1 MFERTIRPVDLAK
14 ILGVPLNNKRPK
26 KLADAMA
33 KVVPGFGGLGTFK
46 KYNRKE
52 YEVISYIMRRIDE
65 EKATL
70 EQAINDAVDLYYRNT
85 VLIFG

>member
-1 MFERTIRPVDLAK
+1 MFERTIRPVDLAR

-26 KLADAMA
+26 KLADAMRD
-33 KVVPGFGGLGTFK
+33 VIPGFGGMNKNRCYTK
-46 KYNRKE
+46 K
-52 YEVISYIMRRIDE
+52 EVEIIKYLIRRIDE

>member
-1 MFERTIRPVDLAK
+1 MFERTIRPTDLATM
-14 ILGVPLNNKRPK
+14 LGVSLKNKRPK
-26 KLADAMA
+26 ALADAMA
-33 KVVPGFGGLGTFK
+33 EVVPGFGGLGRYK

-52 YEVISYIMRRIDE
+52 YEVISFIMRRIDE
-65 EKATL
+65 ERATL